1 MRGGFPRPVFWH
13 FLGPP
18 ASSFSQKEEKMSE
31 NGDLRMVMESELRRQ
46 WAPEKAEFVAKA
58 AEFAADMYD
67 RYVATKG
74 DHEPMHH
81 FND

>member
-1 MRGGFPRPVFWH
+1 MTEPNNNNFQSVLGETRSFPP
-13 FLGPP
+13 
-18 ASSFSQKEEKMSE
+18 S
-31 NGDLRMVMESELRRQ
+31 
-46 WAPEKAEFVAKA
+46 AEFVAKA